1 MTARTTPKASTN
13 IQDTISP
20 QTDPACPPT
29 PQVDAGTIKQE
40 NKPSAVA
47 PKKPAQL
54 GTDAVITNAMTK
66 NQKPAITSEKW
77 HVVHSEWSAKRAGYP
92 PFARRITSE
101 HATEAAAVVA
111 AKRLA
116 AKLRPAMNDRP
127 IENQDQ
133 VLVRPPRFRTL
144 KYKSFTKPSGS
155 G

>member
-1 MTARTTPKASTN
+1 MTARTTPNAPTN
-13 IQDTISP
+13 SEGTISP
-20 QTDPACPPT
+20 QVDPAPPT
-29 PQVDAGTIKQE
+29 PPQIDAGTTKHE
-40 NKPSAVA
+40 NKPRAVA
-47 PKKPAQL
+47 PTKPAQL
-54 GTDAVITNAMTK
+54 GTDTVITNALTK

-77 HVVHSEWSAKRAGYP
+77 HVVHSQWSAKRAGYP

-111 AKRLA
+111 AKKLA
-116 AKLRPAMNDRP
+116 AKLRPAMNDLP